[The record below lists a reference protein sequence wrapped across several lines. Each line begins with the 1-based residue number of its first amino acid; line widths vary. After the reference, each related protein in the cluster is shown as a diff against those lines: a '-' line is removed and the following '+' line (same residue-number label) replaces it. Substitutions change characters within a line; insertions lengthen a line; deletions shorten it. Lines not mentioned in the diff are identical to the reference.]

1 MHRSAEICEPVVAVD
16 ALGGDAS
23 AAVADARPISAA
35 FRLFNLDVRQI
46 GSNASS
52 HAACIEVGGQDGS
65 RWTASAGA
73 FTFDP
78 YAPLATPDT
87 IFDLASLTKV
97 IAATTLTMRATDAGR
112 LTLDD
117 PVAQWLP
124 DWRGSDRNHVTVRQ
138 LLTHSAGLTA
148 FSPRPAAGDAP
159 SSDWRRAMRLD

>member
-1 MHRSAEICEPVVAVD
+1 MPSPPR
-16 ALGGDAS
+16 AS
-23 AAVADARPISAA
+23 KS
-35 FRLFNLDVRQI
+35 
-46 GSNASS
+46 
-52 HAACIEVGGQDGS
+52 VGHDGS

-97 IAATTLTMRATDAGR
+97 IAATTLTMRAADAGR

-124 DWRGSDRNHVTVRQ
+124 DWRGADRDDGDR
-138 LLTHSAGLTA
+138 
-148 FSPRPAAGDAP
+148 SPAC
-159 SSDWRRAMRLD
+159 